1 MALPTQ
7 RQTRPRRVVRNPCI
21 LGGEPTLDGTRVPV
35 RTIVEATR
43 YIGPIEEIVEAYPML
58 DRTSVEV
65 ALDFY
70 RRNQDEVDRY
80 IVENQDPPD

>member
-1 MALPTQ
+1 MT
-7 RQTRPRRVVRNPCI
+7 RQVNRQEPPRRVVRNPRI
-21 LGGEPTLDGTRVPV
+21 LGGEPTLEGTRVSV

-43 YIGPIEEIVEAYPML
+43 YIGPVDEIVKGYPML

-70 RRNQDEVDRY
+70 RRNQEEIDEHIAANAD
-80 IVENQDPPD
+80 

>member
-7 RQTRPRRVVRNPCI
+7 RESWPRRVVRNSRI
-21 LGGEPTLDGTRVPV
+21 LGGEPTLEGTRVPV
-35 RTIVEATR
+35 RTVVEAVR
-43 YIGPIEEIVEAYPML
+43 YIGPVDEIVRAYPML
-58 DRTSVEV
+58 DHASVEI

-70 RRNQDEVDRY
+70 RQNRDEIDRY

>member
-7 RQTRPRRVVRNPCI
+7 RESWPRRVVRNPRI
-21 LGGEPTLDGTRVPV
+21 LGGEPTLEGTRVPV

-43 YIGPIEEIVEAYPML
+43 YIGPIDEIVSGYPML
-58 DRTSVEV
+58 DHTSVEI

-70 RRNQDEVDRY
+70 RRNQDEIDRY
-80 IVENQDPPD
+80 IAENQDSLD